1 MRCGRFFSCST
12 TSISEPLLL
21 FDVIFSGVSLR
32 LGGTLMNDRKSS
44 TQRLLFHGDGP
55 RWDTLHKQTQPQ
67 ILEVL
72 SQLLLDALQH
82 CGDASISTEITTE
95 EDHES

>member
-1 MRCGRFFSCST
+1 
-12 TSISEPLLL
+12 
-21 FDVIFSGVSLR
+21 
-32 LGGTLMNDRKSS
+32 
-44 TQRLLFHGDGP
+44 LLFHGDGP
-55 RWDTLHKQTQPQ
+55 RWDALHKQTQPQ